1 MQKKNIYWEFD
12 EWSNSTNIILEY
24 AEQHIETVLQLNS
37 NSFFHICFQM
47 VVILIRSFVF
57 FSTSLY
63 RCTFLLH
70 RIQNLYSGCDTTCH
84 LWILYFICFS
94 GYKLIIARIYALV
107 HIRCCVNI
115 DTHVLVLRQLV
126 SCDVIWL
133 LRFALLLALF
143 LLFGSFSYNAFE
155 FVCVFCW
162 FVCSFVVYFPSAFRL
177 SVRAESPKAE
187 CVCVCVCANVGHS
200 TLTTNNSSVVAL
212 IPITI

>member
-1 MQKKNIYWEFD
+1 MKQFDKHNIRICWATYRDCVPIEF
-12 EWSNSTNIILEY
+12 EFILPYLLSNGCHPHQIFRL
-24 AEQHIETVLQLNS
+24 L
-37 NSFFHICFQM
+37 FFDFEFR
-47 VVILIRSFVF
+47 V
-57 FSTSLY
+57 STSLY

-126 SCDVIWL
+126 SCDVIWS

-143 LLFGSFSYNAFE
+143 LSFGSFSCNAFE
-155 FVCVFCW
+155 FVCAF
-162 FVCSFVVYFPSAFRL
+162 FVGS
-177 SVRAESPKAE
+177 SVRSLSIFLLRSVFLFVQRAQKPS
-187 CVCVCVCANVGHS
+187 VCMCVCANVGHS